1 MKKSN
6 DAPDVKHETNIT
18 GKPHRWKP
26 GESGNPDGR
35 PRTGKA
41 MSELLRGLVVGT
53 RDGRA
58 IAKKIVAEAKGGN
71 MTAIGIIL
79 DRLEG
84 RCPQIIETPGGGAAN
99 VLAMCLEMDRLTAP
113 SDPRMIEA
121 ARIESEKQSPITEGK
136 KP

>member
-1 MKKSN
+1 
-6 DAPDVKHETNIT
+6 
-18 GKPHRWKP
+18 
-26 GESGNPDGR
+26 
-35 PRTGKA
+35 

-99 VLAMCLEMDRLTAP
+99 VLAMCLEMDRITAP
-113 SDPRMIEA
+113 GAP
-121 ARIESEKQSPITEGK
+121 RIESKNQTPNPDGVIDHEE
-136 KP
+136 